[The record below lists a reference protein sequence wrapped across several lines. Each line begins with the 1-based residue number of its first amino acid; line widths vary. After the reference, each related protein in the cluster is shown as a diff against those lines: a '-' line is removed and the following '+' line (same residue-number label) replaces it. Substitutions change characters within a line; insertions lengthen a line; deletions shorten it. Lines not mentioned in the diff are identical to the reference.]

1 MLKCP
6 KAFLIIM
13 IKKIISSNNWMRKW
27 IKFLKTVFNNNIILV
42 KRNQMM
48 NKSTIML
55 FEGLS
60 SMKNKMGN
68 RDISKK
74 KLVEVKILDF

>member
-1 MLKCP
+1 
-6 KAFLIIM
+6 
-13 IKKIISSNNWMRKW
+13 
-27 IKFLKTVFNNNIILV
+27 
-42 KRNQMM
+42 MM

-60 SMKNKMGN
+60 LMKNKMGN

>member
-1 MLKCP
+1 MLKCL
-6 KAFLIIM
+6 KVFLIIM

-60 SMKNKMGN
+60 LMKNKMGN

>member
-1 MLKCP
+1 
-6 KAFLIIM
+6 M

-55 FEGLS
+55 FEGFS

>member
-1 MLKCP
+1 MLKCQ

-42 KRNQMM
+42 KINQTM

-55 FEGLS
+55 FEGFS
-60 SMKNKMGN
+60 SMNNKIGN